1 VADGSAN
8 DISLERVR
16 GGMQWPCYCNGVGG
30 FRGLIPAFIMSCS
43 DAEFTAP
50 AMGIPESG
58 TTIRVLVVD
67 DHPPMRFGL
76 VALIKSQAGMDV
88 VAEASDG
95 EEAIEVYDDVRPDV
109 VLMDLRMPG
118 MGGVEAILA
127 IRKKHPEA
135 RVIVL
140 STYDL
145 DEDIHRALQSGAQSY
160 LLKDMPSEEISST
173 IRVVYAGDA
182 LLPRQVAE
190 RLTERAEREQLTE
203 RERDVL
209 EALIKGRSN
218 KEIASSLCISEDTV
232 KSHLKALFTK
242 LRVRDRTGAAVEAIR
257 HGIIHLK

>member
-1 VADGSAN
+1 
-8 DISLERVR
+8 
-16 GGMQWPCYCNGVGG
+16 
-30 FRGLIPAFIMSCS
+30 MSCS
-43 DAEFTAP
+43 DIDFTAP
-50 AMGIPESG
+50 AMGAPENG

-67 DHPPMRFGL
+67 DHPPMRIGL
-76 VALIKSQAGMDV
+76 VALIRSQPGMDV

-127 IRKKHPEA
+127 IRKKHPDA
-135 RVIVL
+135 CVIVL
-140 STYDL
+140 STYDM
-145 DEDIHRALQSGAQSY
+145 DEDIHRAMQSGAKSY
-160 LLKDMPSEEISST
+160 LLKDMAIEDIAST
-173 IRVVYAGDA
+173 IRGVHSGDTS
-182 LLPRQVAE
+182 LPRHVAK
-190 RLTERAEREQLTE
+190 RLTERSQREQLTE

-232 KSHLKALFTK
+232 KSHLKTLFAK

-257 HGIIHLK
+257 HGIVHLK

>member
-1 VADGSAN
+1 MSSDTDFTVPH
-8 DISLERVR
+8 
-16 GGMQWPCYCNGVGG
+16 MTQ
-30 FRGLIPAFIMSCS
+30 PA
-43 DAEFTAP
+43 P
-50 AMGIPESG
+50 G
-58 TTIRVLVVD
+58 TNIRILVVD
-67 DHPPMRFGL
+67 DHPPMRMGL
-76 VALIKSQAGMDV
+76 VALIQSQPGMDV
-88 VAEASDG
+88 IAEASDG

-145 DEDIHRALQSGAQSY
+145 DEDIHRAIQSGAQSY
-160 LLKDMPSEEISST
+160 LLKDMPSEEIAST
-173 IRVVYAGDA
+173 IRAVHAGDA

-190 RLTERAEREQLTE
+190 RLTQRAEREQLTE

-232 KSHLKALFTK
+232 KSHLKTLFTK

-257 HGIIHLK
+257 HGIVHLK